1 MDIDKIRK
9 EIMFRAEK
17 TLYYSELVI
26 RQCDSWET
34 SKALPQPAPKG
45 RKDLLSRCRETSFL
59 QKFKSIS
66 IKNNFKIVYQF
77 FLL

>member
-26 RQCDSWET
+26 EQCDSWLTAEEDNE
-34 SKALPQPAPKG
+34 AQNPAPTFPRRD
-45 RKDLLSRCRETSFL
+45 RKNLHRGQGASDETFHQANLNHLL
-59 QKFKSIS
+59 
-66 IKNNFKIVYQF
+66 Y
-77 FLL
+77 